1 MIKAEL
7 HVFQFISNTENKQ
20 TKNPKDVA
28 QCAFNSPDG
37 KCLGKKKDH
46 KGRWNNRREKLPVL
60 SWGWKVVAS
69 KLFYAEFLVVLNEK
83 VRIGMML
90 NTGMYVILLKYH
102 S

>member
-7 HVFQFISNTENKQ
+7 HVFQFIFNTENKQ

-46 KGRWNNRREKLPVL
+46 KGR
-60 SWGWKVVAS
+60 
-69 KLFYAEFLVVLNEK
+69 
-83 VRIGMML
+83 
-90 NTGMYVILLKYH
+90 
-102 S
+102 

>member
-1 MIKAEL
+1 M
-7 HVFQFISNTENKQ
+7 
-20 TKNPKDVA
+20 
-28 QCAFNSPDG
+28 
-37 KCLGKKKDH
+37 
-46 KGRWNNRREKLPVL
+46 NNHREKLPVL

-90 NTGMYVILLKYH
+90 NTSMYAILLKYH